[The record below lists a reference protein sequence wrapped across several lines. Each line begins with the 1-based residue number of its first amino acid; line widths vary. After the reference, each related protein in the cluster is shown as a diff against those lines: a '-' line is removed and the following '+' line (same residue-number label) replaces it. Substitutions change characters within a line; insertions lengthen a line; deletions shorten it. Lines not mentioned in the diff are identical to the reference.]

1 MNRDSRNPLLA
12 AIVRATGVRPDE
24 AVTVLLSAAYFF
36 LILSA
41 YYVLR
46 PIRDAMGVA
55 GGPENLKWLF
65 TATATVMLLLH
76 PVFAAIVARWTRR
89 RFVTVTYRFFM
100 LCLIAF
106 FLVLNAMPEDGP
118 ASIWAGRS
126 FFVWTSVFNL
136 FVVSVFW
143 SFMTDLYRER
153 QSRRLFALIGV
164 GGTLG
169 AILGSTI
176 TAFLTG
182 IFSTPA
188 LFWFSILLL
197 EGAVVCVKALD
208 RRTKAPKGDA
218 PADVQG
224 SGGARIGAEPGS
236 EGGPGSAGEPETDG
250 GVGSPT
256 DRNEPPNPGEKV
268 IGGSPLEGIVQVL
281 RSPYLLGICIFL
293 LLFTIGSAFLY
304 GMVARAVELAFPDDS
319 LHPAVFARIDLA
331 VNMLTLLTQLFL
343 TGRIVKRLGVGL
355 TLALLPLLSMAGF
368 LSLALAPVFAA
379 VVVFNVLRRAGNF
392 AIAVPMREVLY
403 TVLPRRDKYKAKN
416 FNDTFVYRTG
426 DLAGIWSFGELDD
439 AGFDTA
445 ALAWTMVPV
454 AGVWVFVS
462 LWLGRRQREL
472 AAKAP

>member
-1 MNRDSRNPLLA
+1 MNRDSQNPLLRA
-12 AIVRATGVRPDE
+12 VVRVTGVRPEE
-24 AVTVLLSAAYFF
+24 AATVLLSAAYFF
-36 LILSA
+36 LVLSA

-65 TATATVMLLLH
+65 TATAVVMLLLH
-76 PVFAAIVARWTRR
+76 PVFAAAVARWTRR

-100 LCLIAF
+100 ACLVVF
-106 FLVLNAMPEDGP
+106 FLVLNAIPDEGP
-118 ASIWAGRS
+118 ATIWAGRS

-164 GGTLG
+164 GGTMG

-197 EGAVVCVKALD
+197 EGAVGCVKGLD
-208 RRTKAPKGDA
+208 RRTRPLKRDG
-218 PADVQG
+218 PADV
-224 SGGARIGAEPGS
+224 PD
-236 EGGPGSAGEPETDG
+236 AGEPGTDG
-250 GVGSPT
+250 AAGSRTGRDEAPKS
-256 DRNEPPNPGEKV
+256 GEKV
-268 IGGSPLEGIVQVL
+268 IGGSPLDGIAQVL
-281 RSPYLLGICIFL
+281 RSPYLLGICVFL

-304 GMVARAVELAFPDDS
+304 GMVARAVELAFPDDT
-319 LHPAVFARIDLA
+319 LHPAVFARIDLS
-331 VNMLTLLTQLFL
+331 VNILTLLTQLFL

-368 LSLALAPVFAA
+368 LTLAVAPVFA
-379 VVVFNVLRRAGNF
+379 VIVVFNVLRRAGNF

-426 DLAGIWSFGELDD
+426 DLAGIWSFGKLGD
-439 AGFDTA
+439 AGLGMS
-445 ALAWTMVPV
+445 ALAWVMVPV
-454 AGVWVFVS
+454 AGLWVMVS
-462 LWLGRRQREL
+462 VWLGRRQKVL
-472 AAKAP
+472 AGGSSG

>member
-1 MNRDSRNPLLA
+1 MKSDSRNPLLA

-89 RFVTVTYRFFM
+89 RFVAVTYRFFM

-106 FLVLNAMPEDGP
+106 FFVLNALPEGGP
-118 ASIWAGRS
+118 AEIWVGRS

-164 GGTLG
+164 GGTMG
-169 AILGSTI
+169 AILGSSI
-176 TAFLTG
+176 PAFLTG
-182 IFSTPA
+182 IFSEHA
-188 LFWFSILLL
+188 LLWFSILLL

-208 RRTKAPKGDA
+208 RRTKAPKRDA
-218 PADVQG
+218 PADVP
-224 SGGARIGAEPGS
+224 ST
-236 EGGPGSAGEPETDG
+236 GEPETDG
-250 GVGSPT
+250 GAGSPT

-268 IGGSPLEGIVQVL
+268 IGGSPLEGIAQVL

-304 GMVARAVELAFPDDS
+304 GMVARAVEFAFPDDS

-331 VNMLTLLTQLFL
+331 INMLTLLTQLFL

-426 DLAGIWSFGELDD
+426 DVAGIWSFGELDA

-472 AAKAP
+472 AAMAS

>member
-1 MNRDSRNPLLA
+1 MKSDSPNPLLA

-24 AVTVLLSAAYFF
+24 AVAVLLSAAYFF

-118 ASIWAGRS
+118 ASIWVGRS

-208 RRTKAPKGDA
+208 RRTKAPKRDA
-218 PADVQG
+218 PADVP
-224 SGGARIGAEPGS
+224 ST
-236 EGGPGSAGEPETDG
+236 GEPETDG
-250 GVGSPT
+250 GAGSPT

-268 IGGSPLEGIVQVL
+268 IGGSPLEGIAQVL

-331 VNMLTLLTQLFL
+331 INMLTLLTQLFL
-343 TGRIVKRLGVGL
+343 TGRMVKRLGVGL

-426 DLAGIWSFGELDD
+426 DVAGIWSFGELDG